1 LVPAMG
7 DPDLTPA
14 DGRGHEA
21 APRPRGLVVFP
32 IESLALAARRRR
44 RGSRWLREWWIV
56 FAALV
61 LAAAVIGVAL
71 LVR

>member
-1 LVPAMG
+1 VG

-14 DGRGHEA
+14 DRGGREA
-21 APRPRGLVVFP
+21 GGRPRGLVVFP
-32 IESLALAARRRR
+32 LESLAPAARRKR
-44 RGSRWLREWWIV
+44 RGSPRLREWWIV
-56 FAALV
+56 FAALA